1 MPTSMRHHFLIKNEF
16 QKHKKMRRF
25 LLSLMLCVMLSSVA
39 FAQQVTVKSSK
50 DLTNPAETVKKDT
63 CYWTHKGNI
72 GFNLSQSAYVN
83 WSAGGQNALNLLGTF
98 YYEINYAKDKWKWDN
113 SFNTAL
119 GYSFYSFKFKQF
131 KPIKTDDKIELTSLA
146 GYKITD
152 KLFASLE
159 LAFRTQYARGYDY
172 AKDSSTYISKF
183 LAPAYL
189 TLGLGIEWKPNEH
202 FSLNFAPITGR
213 MVIVNDSTLAAQGA
227 FGVNEIDP
235 NDTTS
240 HSINKVHFELGARLT
255 AKLKYTIVKNVDFES
270 KLELFSNYLPRKYGH
285 YEEGTWIDEGRH
297 SRPWLID
304 VDWQNMLIFKVND
317 WLNCN
322 LSTHL
327 VYDYDIPFYRDPA
340 DQTTLIKGSKVQ
352 FKEVFA
358 VGLMFNLK

>member
-1 MPTSMRHHFLIKNEF
+1 MRK
-16 QKHKKMRRF
+16 F
-25 LLSLMLCVMLSSVA
+25 LLSFVLTAALA
-39 FAQQVTVKSSK
+39 GFAMAQNVTPVVSAPEKTA
-50 DLTNPAETVKKDT
+50 DAVETVKKDT

-98 YYEINYAKDKWKWDN
+98 YYEINYAKDRWKWDN

-119 GYSFYSFKFKQF
+119 GYSFYSFQFKKF

-159 LAFRTQYARGYDY
+159 LAFRTQYCKGYNY
-172 AKDSSTYISKF
+172 AVDSSTYISKF

-189 TLGLGIEWKPNEH
+189 TLGLGIEWVPNEH

-213 MVIVNDSTLAAQGA
+213 MVIVNDSALAAQGA

-235 NDTTS
+235 NDTDT
-240 HSINKVHFELGARLT
+240 HSINKVHFELGTRLT

-285 YEEGTWIDEGRH
+285 YEEGVWVDEGRH

-340 DQTTLIKGSKVQ
+340 DETTLIKGSKVQ

>member
-1 MPTSMRHHFLIKNEF
+1 M
-16 QKHKKMRRF
+16 KKI
-25 LLSLMLCVMLSSVA
+25 LLSLVLLATLTNIAS
-39 FAQQVTVKSSK
+39 AQHVTVKNVTEEK
-50 DLTNPAETVKKDT
+50 TEVVKKDT
-63 CYWTHKGNI
+63 CYWNHKGNV

-98 YYEINYAKDKWKWDN
+98 YYEINYAKDRWKWDN

-119 GYSFYSFKFKQF
+119 GYSFYNFNIKKF

-159 LAFRTQYARGYDY
+159 LAFRTQYAKGYDY
-172 AKDSSTYISKF
+172 TKDSTHYTSKF

-189 TLGLGIEWKPNEH
+189 TLGLGIEWVPNEH
-202 FSLNFAPITGR
+202 FSLNFAPVTGR
-213 MVIVNDSTLAAQGA
+213 LVIVNDSALFYQGA
-227 FGVNEIDP
+227 FGAHEIDKS
-235 NDTTS
+235 DTEIHTTKS
-240 HSINKVHFELGARLT
+240 KFYGHWELGARLT
-255 AKLKYTIVKNVDFES
+255 AKVKYTIVKNVDFES

-285 YEEGTWIDEGRH
+285 YEEIDGVKEWIDEGRH

-327 VYDYDIPFYRDPA
+327 IYDYDIPFYKTPGDE
-340 DQTTLIKGSKVQ
+340 TTLIKGSKVQ

-358 VGLMFNLK
+358 LGLMFNLK

>member
-1 MPTSMRHHFLIKNEF
+1 MKRI
-16 QKHKKMRRF
+16 
-25 LLSLMLCVMLSSVA
+25 LLSLVLLATLTNIAS
-39 FAQQVTVKSSK
+39 AQNVTVKSV
-50 DLTNPAETVKKDT
+50 TEEETKVIKKDT
-63 CYWTHKGNI
+63 CYWNHKGNV

-83 WSAGGQNALNLLGTF
+83 WSAGGQNALNMLGTF
-98 YYEINYAKDKWKWDN
+98 YYEINYAKDRWKWDN

-119 GYSFYSFKFKQF
+119 GYSFYNFNIKKF
-131 KPIKTDDKIELTSLA
+131 KPIKTDDKIELTSLL

-159 LAFRTQYARGYDY
+159 MAFRTQYAKGYNY
-172 AKDSSTYISKF
+172 KVDSVNYTSKF

-189 TLGLGIEWKPNEH
+189 TLGLGIEWVPNEH
-202 FSLNFAPITGR
+202 FSLNFAPVTGR
-213 MVIVNDSTLAAQGA
+213 LVIVNDSVLAANGA
-227 FGVNEIDP
+227 YWGNVIDP
-235 NDTTS
+235 SDTTS
-240 HSINKVHFELGARLT
+240 VRTDRRVHFELGARLT

-270 KLELFSNYLPRKYGH
+270 KLELFSNYLPRY
-285 YEEGTWIDEGRH
+285 YEINGVWVKK

-327 VYDYDIPFYRDPA
+327 IYDYDIPFYREDGS
-340 DQTTLIKGSKVQ
+340 LIKGSKVQ

-358 VGLMFNLK
+358 LGLMFNLK